1 MLCCSTLKRDC
12 LAGIKLSLSEDG
24 QHLIVTSICEDHNH
38 DVTKYFTH
46 KHTILTGCLAPMPVK
61 HLFFC

>member
-12 LAGIKLSLSEDG
+12 PAGIKLSLSEDG

-38 DVTKYFTH
+38 DVTKVLYTQTYHTNRLFSTH
-46 KHTILTGCLAPMPVK
+46 AC
-61 HLFFC
+61 